1 MSTAL
6 LLFPDLALI
15 LIGCLL
21 RRLSGPGLPLG
32 VSFSAEV
39 WPGIE
44 RLVYFVLFPAL
55 LFSASLRSRLDSS
68 STLPML
74 WVSIGVVLIALVAV
88 WLARWILKPD
98 ARDFASL
105 QQCAFRFNTYIG
117 LALAQRLSGDA
128 GVAQLAIIVAFA
140 VPLCNALAVL
150 PLASHSGGNLFVQ
163 LLRNPLLVATGSGL
177 IGSTLGI
184 ELPEPV
190 MALLNRMGQAAVAL
204 GLLSVGAGLNVSG
217 VAGSRWLIGVVTV
230 IKVVLVPACALW
242 FGTLVGLQADMLAT
256 VVLFAA
262 LPTASSAYI
271 LAIQMGGNGPLV
283 AAAITVSTLSAI
295 ITLPVWLSLVR

>member
-15 LIGCLL
+15 LLGCLL
-21 RRLSGPGLPLG
+21 RRLSGPGRPLG
-32 VSFSAEV
+32 ANFGVEV

-55 LFSASLRSRLDSS
+55 LFSAILRSKLDSRA
-68 STLPML
+68 TLPMVL
-74 WVSIGVVLIALVAV
+74 VAIAIVLIALAAV
-88 WLARWILKPD
+88 WLARSILKPD
-98 ARDFASL
+98 SRDFASL

-150 PLASHSGGNLFVQ
+150 PLASHAGGGLLVQ
-163 LLRNPLLVATGSGL
+163 LLRNPLLVATGAGL
-177 IGSTLGI
+177 AGSAIGL

-190 MALLNRMGQAAVAL
+190 LALLNRMGQAAVAL
-204 GLLSVGAGLNVSG
+204 GLLAVGASLNLTAAIG
-217 VAGSRWLIGVVTV
+217 TRALIAVVTL

-242 FGTLVGLQADMLAT
+242 LGTRFSLRPDALAT
-256 VVLFAA
+256 VMLFAA

-271 LAIQMGGNGPLV
+271 LAVQMGGNGPLV
-283 AAAITVSTLSAI
+283 AQAITVSTVTTI
-295 ITLPVWLSLVR
+295 VTLPFWLSFVR